1 MEYIG
6 EHSGRKV
13 FWWHYSAETLEE
25 LPEKN
30 WICLAIEDDLQEAEM
45 LEKFVRTSVQKNI
58 LEFKAFGKQSSKLE
72 DIFDGVVV
80 LMEVVENY
88 SETNIMTTWHDS
100 EGLGSAFWQ
109 CFHATCI
116 SDIANED
123 LKIICFH
130 LENKNL
136 KNDLKI
142 FVNKFNEGW
151 LPSDED

>member
-6 EHSGRKV
+6 EHSDRKV

-30 WICLAIEDDLQEAEM
+30 WICFAIEDGLQEGEM

-58 LEFKAFGKQSSKLE
+58 LEFKAFGKQSSKL
-72 DIFDGVVV
+72 DDFFDGVVV
-80 LMEVVENY
+80 LMELVENY

-100 EGLGSAFWQ
+100 EGLASAFWQ
-109 CFHATCI
+109 CFHATCV
-116 SDIANED
+116 SEVENED
-123 LKIICFH
+123 LTIVCFH
-130 LENKNL
+130 LENKSL
-136 KNDLKI
+136 KEDLKL

-151 LPSDED
+151 LPSEED